1 MKKKVF
7 MCALFVSILFNLF
20 NIKFVIAQSTSPKH
34 PEWSKNATIYEVNVR
49 QFTNEGTFS
58 AFEKSL
64 PRLKE
69 LGIDILWLMPINPIG
84 ELNRKGSL
92 GSYYSVRDY
101 KAVNPEFGTVDDLKE
116 LVKKAHSMG
125 MRVIV
130 DWVANH
136 ASWDNVWMKTN
147 PDFFTKDSTGKFI
160 APVPDWT
167 DVADLNYDN
176 KELWKAMLDA
186 MAYWVKECD
195 IDGYRCDVAAMVP
208 VEFWNYVREELDKIK
223 PVFMLA
229 EASESF
235 LHDKAFDMTYAWP
248 LKDVMNNIAQGK
260 KDVGVLDELMAN
272 DKKNYHPDAYRMV
285 FITNHDENSWNGTEY
300 ERLKDA
306 VEVFTVLTGVIN
318 GMPLVYTGQ
327 EAGLDKRL
335 RFFDKDTI
343 DWKPNK
349 MAGIIKKLFDLKKKN
364 KALWNGV
371 AGGEQIRI
379 KTSDDKNI
387 FAISRE
393 KEGNK
398 VVAIFNLSPNKQKFT
413 INDKTIAG
421 SYKNLFTGKNAGLK
435 KKNKFELDKWG
446 YMVLVK

>member
-1 MKKKVF
+1 
-7 MCALFVSILFNLF
+7 
-20 NIKFVIAQSTSPKH
+20 
-34 PEWSKNATIYEVNVR
+34 
-49 QFTNEGTFS
+49 
-58 AFEKSL
+58 
-64 PRLKE
+64 
-69 LGIDILWLMPINPIG
+69 
-84 ELNRKGSL
+84 
-92 GSYYSVRDY
+92 
-101 KAVNPEFGTVDDLKE
+101 
-116 LVKKAHSMG
+116 
-125 MRVIV
+125 
-130 DWVANH
+130 
-136 ASWDNVWMKTN
+136 
-147 PDFFTKDSTGKFI
+147 
-160 APVPDWT
+160 
-167 DVADLNYDN
+167 
-176 KELWKAMLDA
+176 
-186 MAYWVKECD
+186 
-195 IDGYRCDVAAMVP
+195 
-208 VEFWNYVREELDKIK
+208 
-223 PVFMLA
+223 MLA

-235 LHDKAFDMTYAWP
+235 LHDKAFDVTYAWP